1 MKIENTIKVIKEVH
15 PDRVVMCKI
24 GPFMHCYG
32 RDAVIMSYLFDYSLK
47 KIDNNYDC
55 GFPNGA
61 LNKIMGTLEGKKIS
75 YMVVNRA
82 DNFAVENEED
92 LKENYAICTRF
103 NNCFMFCKK
112 KEGKMPSVICL
123 QGRLYDTCKRPPFY
137 DFCGMWCGLSRLPAS
152 TLTLRSR
159 PLASLCV
166 PVLLRHTPERRGKCS
181 RLPISPLAITQGQP
195 EGFEPSRSVTT

>member
-82 DNFAVENEED
+82 DNFAVENEMKNGTVMWPVRIAVSGKAMTPGGAVEILD
-92 LKENYAICTRF
+92 ILGKEESIARI
-103 NNCFMFCKK
+103 KK
-112 KEGKMPSVICL
+112 GIEL
-123 QGRLYDTCKRPPFY
+123 
-137 DFCGMWCGLSRLPAS
+137 LS
-152 TLTLRSR
+152 
-159 PLASLCV
+159 
-166 PVLLRHTPERRGKCS
+166 K
-181 RLPISPLAITQGQP
+181 
-195 EGFEPSRSVTT
+195 

>member
-47 KIDNNYDC
+47 KIDNNYNC

-92 LKENYAICTRF
+92 LKENNQYQEIYSKAHKYVSKKNRINEIYNYLIENIGT
-103 NNCFMFCKK
+103 NNIK
-112 KEGKMPSVICL
+112 GKISQIEEI
-123 QGRLYDTCKRPPFY
+123 LY
-137 DFCGMWCGLSRLPAS
+137 
-152 TLTLRSR
+152 
-159 PLASLCV
+159 
-166 PVLLRHTPERRGKCS
+166 E
-181 RLPISPLAITQGQP
+181 
-195 EGFEPSRSVTT
+195 E